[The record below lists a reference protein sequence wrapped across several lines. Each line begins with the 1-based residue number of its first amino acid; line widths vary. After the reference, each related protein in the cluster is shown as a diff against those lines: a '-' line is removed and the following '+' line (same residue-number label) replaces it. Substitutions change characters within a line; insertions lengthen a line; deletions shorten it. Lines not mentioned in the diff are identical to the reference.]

1 MVWTHAKTEAGNS
14 EGAVVSGSLF
24 SSLPGSRSYIPC
36 IFQVH
41 SSLNNTSSMLATNVL
56 WNKVL
61 ETSSSS
67 DPILLSL
74 CSFLSYVVGLLTFLI
89 ISPLNFS
96 ALFPSSSLFLHILS
110 LPEFPLYSIPL
121 HIYIIQNIQQQWE
134 YIPIKNNN
142 SRNSN
147 LEILSHLQMLYI
159 RKKL

>member
-121 HIYIIQNIQQQWE
+121 HIYSIQNIQQQWE

-142 SRNSN
+142 NRNSY
-147 LEILSHLQMLYI
+147 LEILSYLQMLYI